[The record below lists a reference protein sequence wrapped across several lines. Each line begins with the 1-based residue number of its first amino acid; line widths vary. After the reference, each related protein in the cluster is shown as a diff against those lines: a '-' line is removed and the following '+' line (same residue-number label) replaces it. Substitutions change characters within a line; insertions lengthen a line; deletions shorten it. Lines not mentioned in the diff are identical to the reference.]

1 MGVIDTG
8 IWGEGR
14 FELIREQ
21 NKIFIYPRVPL
32 LLPDPLIMNG
42 FNGLKMILIEMGEMR
57 YKKINKK
64 VRRTP
69 SEKHVG
75 FPGHISNWSNSNGRE
90 KRGEGCNEKDPLMTK
105 TKLNL

>member
-42 FNGLKMILIEMGEMR
+42 FNGLKMILIEIG
-57 YKKINKK
+57 
-64 VRRTP
+64 
-69 SEKHVG
+69 G
-75 FPGHISNWSNSNGRE
+75 
-90 KRGEGCNEKDPLMTK
+90 NEV
-105 TKLNL
+105 